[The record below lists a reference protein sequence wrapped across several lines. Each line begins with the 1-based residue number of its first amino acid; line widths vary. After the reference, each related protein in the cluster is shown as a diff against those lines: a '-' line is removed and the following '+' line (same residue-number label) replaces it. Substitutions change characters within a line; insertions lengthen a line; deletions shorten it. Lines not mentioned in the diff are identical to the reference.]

1 MWDNFLI
8 TLSIMGKGMVG
19 IFTVII
25 IISLVVAL
33 MCRLGSGKKTD
44 EKKSGKEQPSRRA
57 GTIACYRPGSFSV
70 LLLLCGGRNL
80 FSVGFQPAVFHIN
93 EDSIPFSYRILKNQF
108 SGKRLHM
115 LLDISL

>member
-33 MCRLGSGKKTD
+33 MCRLGSGKKRM
-44 EKKSGKEQPSRRA
+44 KKN
-57 GTIACYRPGSFSV
+57 PGNNSHQEEPV
-70 LLLLCGGRNL
+70 R
-80 FSVGFQPAVFHIN
+80 
-93 EDSIPFSYRILKNQF
+93 
-108 SGKRLHM
+108 
-115 LLDISL
+115 